1 MKATHGTEP
10 AINQPDT
17 YRDARRAEAA
27 AVLLSERL
35 TLSYG
40 VVDQQVCPHLLADPS
55 RSLLR
60 STTPKP
66 RWWVFSSSSAVSVSH
81 RGGYSAGSSAAG
93 ARSVGD
99 RGDQPAALLIAR
111 AAWIVQ

>member
-1 MKATHGTEP
+1 M
-10 AINQPDT
+10 
-17 YRDARRAEAA
+17 
-27 AVLLSERL
+27 LLSERL

-40 VVDQQVCPHLLADPS
+40 VVDQQVCTHLLADPS
-55 RSLLR
+55 GSLLR

-66 RWWVFSSSSAVSVSH
+66 RRWVFSSSSAVSVSH